1 MAHALYHLRKKVVN
15 TPQLMSLSDFENV
28 IEYLDKSDGREI
40 KKPEPRMEEDADH
53 NSRYTF
59 YEDDAAAIF
68 TIEGPMTYKPVSFFG
83 MDCGGFSY
91 TQFKKDFGYVVD
103 RGAKTV
109 ALMINSGGGEA
120 HQLFPTMRSIR
131 KLADANGV
139 KIVAYVDGVAFS
151 AAYGTAAI
159 ADEIILSEGS
169 EVGSIG
175 VVVRLMNDSKHLEQE
190 GYERIFITAG
200 KEKVPFKADGKFKES
215 FLQDIQ
221 NKVDVMYE
229 EFVRHVAT
237 FRNISEESV
246 KSTEARTYLDK
257 EAIELGLADKTM
269 GVDEFYL
276 YLSQLAE
283 SRVEGKEMKLPK
295 NPFSMKTDKD
305 EETLQMEELQKLQ
318 AALDAKDAEMST
330 LATQI
335 SELTAQMESLQ
346 AALGE
351 KEAALSEALAKAK
364 AAEEQA
370 ALQAKEA
377 KLKDRQ
383 AALFAAGL
391 SEEDAKS
398 QAASLEALDDATFET
413 VRAAFAKQY
422 AAVQGSDLFQQQ
434 SAAATEAAVEKT
446 KTAAEAAVEATRKA
460 MKDRGI

>member
-15 TPQLMSLSDFENV
+15 TPQLMSLSEFEDV
-28 IEYLDKSDGREI
+28 IRYLDESDTRDV

-68 TIEGPMTYKPVSFFG
+68 TVEGPMTYKPVSFFG

-91 TQFKKDFGYVVD
+91 TQFKKDFNYVVD

-109 ALMINSGGGEA
+109 ALMIDSNGGEA

-131 KLADANGV
+131 KLADDKGV
-139 KIVAYVDGVAFS
+139 KIVAFVDGQAAS

-169 EVGSIG
+169 SVGSIG

-200 KEKVPFKADGKFKES
+200 KEKVPFQADGKFKES
-215 FLQDIQ
+215 FLQDIKE
-221 NKVDVMYE
+221 KVDVMYG
-229 EFVRHVAT
+229 EFVSHVAT

-246 KSTEARTYLDK
+246 ESTEARTYLPED
-257 EAIELGLADKTM
+257 AIKLGLADKIM

-276 YLSQLAE
+276 YLSQMAE
-283 SRVEGKEMKLPK
+283 SRIEGKEMKLPT
-295 NPFSMKTDKD
+295 NPFSMKSNK
-305 EETLQMEELQKLQ
+305 EETLQMEELQQLK
-318 AALDAKDAEMST
+318 AALETKDAELVT
-330 LATQI
+330 LAAQL
-335 SELTAQMESLQ
+335 SELTAKTTTLESALAEAQ
-346 AALGE
+346 AA
-351 KEAALSEALAKAK
+351 AK

-370 ALQAKEA
+370 ALQAKQA
-377 KLKDRQ
+377 KQEQRKV
-383 AALFAAGL
+383 ALVAAGL
-391 SEEDAKS
+391 SEEDAEA
-398 QAASLEALDDATFET
+398 QATSLEALDDTAFET
-413 VRAAFAKQY
+413 VRAGFAKQ
-422 AAVQGSDLFQQQ
+422 AASVQSSDLFRQV
-434 SAAATEAAVEKT
+434 SAPATAEAVEAT

-460 MKDRGI
+460 VLAAGK

>member
-40 KKPEPRMEEDADH
+40 KKPEPHMEEDTDH
-53 NSRYTF
+53 NSRYTL
-59 YEDDAAAIF
+59 YRDDAAAIF
-68 TIEGPMTYKPVSFFG
+68 TIEGAMTYRPVTFFG

-91 TQFKKDFGYVVD
+91 QQFKEDFNYVVEQ
-103 RGAKTV
+103 GVKTV
-109 ALMINSGGGEA
+109 ALMIDSGGGEA

-139 KIVAYVDGVAFS
+139 KIIAYVDGMAAS

-159 ADEIILSEGS
+159 ADEIIMSEGS
-169 EVGSIG
+169 EVGSVG
-175 VVVRLMNDSKHLEQE
+175 VVVRLMNDSKALEKE

-200 KEKVPFKADGKFKES
+200 AEKVALDADGKFKES

-221 NKVDVMYE
+221 NKVDVMYG

-257 EAIELGLADKTM
+257 EAIELGLADTTM

-276 YLSQLAE
+276 YLSHLAE

-305 EETLQMEELQKLQ
+305 EETLEMEELQKLQ
-318 AALDAKDAEMST
+318 AALDAKDVEMSA
-330 LATQI
+330 LATQF

-346 AALGE
+346 ATLGE
-351 KEAALSEALAKAK
+351 KEAALSEALALAK
-364 AAEEQA
+364 ASEEQA

-383 AALFAAGL
+383 ASLFAAGL

-413 VRAAFAKQY
+413 VRAGFAKQS

-434 SAAATEAAVEKT
+434 SAAATEAVVEKT

>member
-1 MAHALYHLRKKVVN
+1 MAHELFKLQAKLSNR
-15 TPQLMSLSDFENV
+15 PQLMALPDFESINKYLSGSANREVRKVELSDED
-28 IEYLDKSDGREI
+28 E
-40 KKPEPRMEEDADH
+40 RM
-53 NSRYTF
+53 NSRYQVSEEF
-59 YEDDAAAIF
+59 SAAQF
-68 TIEGPMTYKPVSFFG
+68 VIEGPMTYRPVTVMG

-91 TQFKKDFGYVVD
+91 QQFKADFKAVINSGV
-103 RGAKTV
+103 KTV
-109 ALMINSGGGEA
+109 AFLVDSPGGEA
-120 HQLFPTMRSIR
+120 HQAFASAEYVR
-131 KLADANGV
+131 KLADENGV
-139 KIVAYVDGVAFS
+139 KIISYVDGIS
-151 AAYGTAAI
+151 ASAGYVWTAISDEVI
-159 ADEIILSEGS
+159 AAPSSEL
-169 EVGSIG
+169 GSIG
-175 VVVRLMNDSKHLEQE
+175 VVVRLYNDSKKLEQE

-200 KEKVPFKADGKFKES
+200 ADKVPYENDGKFKQS
-215 FLQDIQ
+215 FLDGIQD
-221 NKVDVMYE
+221 KVIATYQD
-229 EFVRHVAT
+229 FVSHVSKY
-237 FRNISEESV
+237 RGISEETV
-246 KSTEARTYLDK
+246 RSTEANMYRAE
-257 EAIELGLADKTM
+257 EAVALGLADKIMKVEDFQDYFTE
-269 GVDEFYL
+269 VA
-276 YLSQLAE
+276 LSRIENKEEPMKPAITDMFKLNK
-283 SRVEGKEMKLPK
+283 GKPDMKL
-295 NPFSMKTDKD
+295 
-305 EETLQMEELQKLQ
+305 EELQ
-318 AALDAKDAEMST
+318 ATLDAKEAEMSA
-330 LATQI
+330 LATQF

-434 SAAATEAAVEKT
+434 SAAATEVAVEKT

>member
-1 MAHALYHLRKKVVN
+1 MVN

-40 KKPEPRMEEDADH
+40 KKPEPRMEEDTDH
-53 NSRYTF
+53 NSRYTL
-59 YEDDAAAIF
+59 YRDDAAAIF
-68 TIEGPMTYKPVSFFG
+68 TIEGAMTYRPVTFFG

-91 TQFKKDFGYVVD
+91 QQFKEDFNYVVEQ
-103 RGAKTV
+103 GVKTV
-109 ALMINSGGGEA
+109 ALMIDSGGGEA

-139 KIVAYVDGVAFS
+139 KIIAYVDGMAAS

-159 ADEIILSEGS
+159 ADEIIMSEGS
-169 EVGSIG
+169 EVGSVG
-175 VVVRLMNDSKHLEQE
+175 VVVRLMNDSKALEKE

-200 KEKVPFKADGKFKES
+200 AEKVALDADGKFKES

-221 NKVDVMYE
+221 NKVDVMYG

-246 KSTEARTYLDK
+246 KSTEARTYLNK

-305 EETLQMEELQKLQ
+305 EETLEMEELQKLQ
-318 AALDAKDAEMST
+318 AALDAKDVEMSA
-330 LATQI
+330 LATQF

-351 KEAALSEALAKAK
+351 KEAALSEALAKAQ
-364 AAEEQA
+364 ASEEQA

-413 VRAAFAKQY
+413 VRAGFAKQS
-422 AAVQGSDLFQQQ
+422 ATVQGSDLFQQQ
-434 SAAATEAAVEKT
+434 SAAATETVVEKT